1 MDVLIATFANLSEST
16 GKKDGILVLTKEEI
30 SFFVKDKKDLA
41 RERVIPLR
49 AIKEYK
55 IEERRQL
62 LGKKPILVLEYEVDE
77 IAKVVGIET
86 LQVYEI
92 ASYLKK
98 KARG

>member
-1 MDVLIATFANLSEST
+1 MDVLIATFARIEEST
-16 GKKDGILVLTKEEI
+16 GRKEGILVLTKEEI

-55 IEERRQL
+55 IEEKRQL
-62 LGKKPILVLEYEVDE
+62 LGKKPVLVLEYDADE
-77 IAKVVGIET
+77 IAKIVAIET